1 MKIPGSIFS
10 NKLDW
15 NLNFKEII
23 AKVNKQ
29 MIFLRSIASQQEMV
43 RLWTI
48 YCCSVLEQSSILWQ
62 GSLTR
67 ENRETLERTRKH
79 FEIYVYSPR
88 KPMLTY

>member
-29 MIFLRSIASQQEMV
+29 MIFLRNIASQQEMV

-48 YCCSVLEQSSILWQ
+48 YYCSVLEQSAVLWQ
-62 GSLTR
+62 GRLTR
-67 ENRETLERTRKH
+67 ENRETLERTRKN
-79 FEIYVYSPR
+79 FEI
-88 KPMLTY
+88 